1 MARREDW
8 PARLARY
15 VDAHRD
21 TPFGWGRFD
30 CVLFAAGWVREATG
44 ADPVAGLEWTDMR
57 SALRVIESMGG
68 LQAAVESR
76 LGSPIS
82 AAIAWRGDVI
92 LHEITE
98 RPGMGVCVGADF
110 AAPSEDGGLMF
121 IPMSAARTA
130 WRV

>member
-1 MARREDW
+1 MRREDW
-8 PARLARY
+8 PAALARY
-15 VDAHRD
+15 IDAHRD
-21 TPFGWGRFD
+21 TPFGWGAFD
-30 CVLFAAGWVREATG
+30 CVRFAAGWVLEATG
-44 ADPVAGLEWTDMR
+44 VDPVVDLQWTDMR
-57 SALRVIESMGG
+57 SALTVLEQLGG
-68 LQAAVESR
+68 LRVAVEDR

-98 RPGMGVCVGADF
+98 RPGLGVCVGADF

-121 IPMSAARTA
+121 IPMSAARMA